1 MTTTTTTDTRHP
13 DPTPIVCFGGEDW
26 WYHPHG
32 HMDIQ
37 LMKRFSAGRPV
48 LYINSIGVHMPSVKQ
63 GSDFV
68 KKLGNKLKSLRR
80 GIVKVDRNLWVYT
93 PPAFPMYDKKWGRLL
108 HYTLICRGLSKQLRK
123 LGWRRPIY
131 WITTPT
137 AEPVLGKMPRSLR
150 SSRLVYQRSDVF
162 AEFDFSTM
170 PRDFVQG
177 CEDRLRQH
185 ADLVIYPSGDLCR
198 EEMSGDP
205 RALHV
210 PHGIDE
216 AWLEAPLTR
225 PKNKRPVI
233 GYAGGITT
241 YKIDLEL
248 TRALAEAIPEA
259 EVRLIGRAELDA
271 KSQLED
277 VENITWVPLM
287 PYEDLPGE
295 IVKFDVAI
303 NPAPVNKW
311 TRGANPLKFK
321 EYLALGRT
329 AVTTDLPAAH
339 HCPGLDIAADQEA
352 FIHLVRQRLAE
363 PREAE
368 GQRRLVAGESWG
380 EKAQRLEERLAE
392 LAIQKNVP
400 GSLSGVANQ
409 KNVPGSLS
417 GASGKRLKIC
427 LASSA
432 GGHLAELQ
440 VLKRAWE
447 GQDTFYLLMR
457 GPTAEGLRSDGERVF
472 EVDNARRSAPWTVL
486 RTLWQTLPV
495 IRREK
500 PDVIITTGA
509 GVVVPACLLTKLGG
523 GKIVYVETIAEV
535 DKPTITGR
543 LLHPFAD
550 LFIVQWPQLKRF
562 FRKAVEGEPVL

>member
-1 MTTTTTTDTRHP
+1 MTPTTTPDTTQRP
-13 DPTPIVCFGGEDW
+13 PSPIVCFGGEDW

-63 GSDFV
+63 GSDFI
-68 KKLGNKLKSLRR
+68 KKLRNKLKSLRR
-80 GIVKVDRNLWVYT
+80 GIVKVEENLWVYT

-108 HYTLICRGLSKQLRK
+108 HYSLICRGLSKQLRQ
-123 LGWRRPIY
+123 LGWRQPIY

-137 AEPVLGKMPRSLR
+137 AEPVLGKMPRPLR
-150 SSRLVYQRSDVF
+150 PSRLVYQRSDVF

-170 PRDFVQG
+170 PREFVQG
-177 CEDRLRQH
+177 CEDRLRQN

-198 EEMSGDP
+198 EEMGGDP
-205 RALHV
+205 RAMHV

-225 PKNKRPVI
+225 PKNERPVI

-241 YKIDLEL
+241 YKIDLDL
-248 TRALAEAIPEA
+248 TRALAEALPEA

-271 KSQLED
+271 KSQLEE
-277 VENITWVPLM
+277 VKNITWVPLM

-352 FIHLVRQRLAE
+352 FIHLVRQRLGE
-363 PREAE
+363 PRNPE
-368 GQRRLVAGESWG
+368 GQRRLVAEESWG
-380 EKAQRLEERLAE
+380 EKAQRIEERLQAF
-392 LAIQKNVP
+392 AG
-400 GSLSGVANQ
+400 GSTGSG
-409 KNVPGSLS
+409 
-417 GASGKRLKIC
+417 GAGKRLKVC

-447 GQDTFYLLMR
+447 GHDAFYLLMR

-472 EVDNARRSAPWTVL
+472 EVDNARRSAPWTVF

-495 IRREK
+495 IRRER

-535 DKPTITGR
+535 NKPTITGR

-562 FRKAVEGEPVL
+562 FRNAVEGEPVL